1 MNEREIAVTGI
12 GMVTPAGIGREATWD
27 GLCAG
32 VGLGAFDEDL
42 AGLPV
47 DFSCR
52 VPGFDGNE
60 LLGRRITWRN
70 DRFIHLAMVA
80 AREAVADAGLDTGAW
95 DGPRVA
101 IVIGSAS
108 NGGDRWPQEYRNLD
122 EGRVEAIS
130 PTALLRSLPNMVAGE
145 VSTDLQALG
154 PCLTTSS
161 ACASGATAI
170 GTARD
175 LLRAGACD
183 IAIAGGTD
191 SARVPM
197 GSAAFYRMQALSL
210 RRHDPAGA
218 SRPFD
223 ADRDGFVLSEGSAML
238 VLERPRYAR
247 ARGARVRGFLSGYGA
262 SSDGYHATRPDPDGS
277 GAQRAVLAALADAR
291 ADVCE
296 VHHVNAH
303 GTSTPLNDSVEADM
317 LTTVFGTPPPVTSV
331 KGVIGHS
338 LGAAG
343 AVDAACTVMSLERQL
358 IPPTAN
364 LDRLGEG
371 MEIDVVTKTP
381 RAHRMQGALSNAFGF
396 GGQNAVLF
404 FRAA

>member
-1 MNEREIAVTGI
+1 MSEREVAVTGI
-12 GMVTPAGIGREATWD
+12 GMVTPAGLGREATWD

-32 VGLGAFDEDL
+32 EGLGAFDEDL

-52 VPGFDGNE
+52 VPGFDGNA

-80 AREAVADAGLDTGAW
+80 AREAVADAALDPAVW
-95 DGPRVA
+95 DAPRVA
-101 IVIGSAS
+101 IVIGTAS

-145 VSTDLQALG
+145 VSKDLRALG
-154 PCLTTSS
+154 PCLTTST
-161 ACASGATAI
+161 ACASGATAV

-197 GSAAFYRMQALSL
+197 GSAAFYRMQALS
-210 RRHDPAGA
+210 RRCHDPAGA

-223 ADRDGFVLSEGSAML
+223 ADRDGFVLSEGAAML
-238 VLERPRYAR
+238 ILERPLHAR
-247 ARGARVRGFLSGYGA
+247 ARGARVRGYLSGYGA
-262 SSDGYHATRPDPDGS
+262 SSDGYHATRPDPE
-277 GAQRAVLAALADAR
+277 GAGARRAVEAALADAR
-291 ADVCE
+291 AELAE

-303 GTSTPLNDSVEADM
+303 GTSTPLNDEVEAAM
-317 LTTVFGTPPPVTSV
+317 LSAVFRTPPPVTSL

-343 AVDAACTVMSLERQL
+343 AVDAACTVLSLERQL

-364 LDRLGEG
+364 LDRLDDG
-371 MEIDVVTKTP
+371 MDLDVVTKIA
-381 RAHRMQGALSNAFGF
+381 RRHRMEGALSNSFGF

>member
-1 MNEREIAVTGI
+1 MSASDAAVTGI
-12 GMVTPAGIGREATWD
+12 GMVTPAGLGREATWD
-27 GLCAG
+27 GLCEG
-32 VGLGAFDEDL
+32 VGFGARDPWL

-47 DFSCR
+47 DFSCG
-52 VPGFDGNE
+52 VHDFDGGA
-60 LLGRRITWRN
+60 LLGKRITWRN

-80 AREAVADAGLDTGAW
+80 AREAVADAALDTDTW

-101 IVIGSAS
+101 VVLGCAS
-108 NGGDRWPQEYRNLD
+108 NGGDRWSTEYRNLA

-154 PCLTTSS
+154 PCLTTST
-161 ACASGATAI
+161 ACAAGTTAI

-175 LLRAGACD
+175 LLRTGACD

-191 SARVPM
+191 CARVPM
-197 GSAAFYRMQALSL
+197 GSAAFYRMRALSEN
-210 RRHDPAGA
+210 RQDPAGA

-223 ADRDGFVLSEGSAML
+223 ADRDGFVLSEAAAVL
-238 VLERPRYAR
+238 VLERPEYAR
-247 ARGARVRGFLSGYGA
+247 ARGAHIRGYVSGYGA
-262 SSDGYHATRPDPDGS
+262 SSDGFHPTRPDPE
-277 GAQRAVLAALADAR
+277 GAGARRAVLAALADAR
-291 ADVCE
+291 ADVSE

-303 GTSTPLNDSVEADM
+303 GTSTPLNDRVEATM
-317 LTTVFGTPPPVTSV
+317 LSKVFRTPPPVTSV
-331 KGVIGHS
+331 KGAIGHS

-343 AVDAACTVMSLERQL
+343 AIDAACTVMSLERQL
-358 IPPTAN
+358 VLPTAN
-364 LDRLGEG
+364 LDRLDDG
-371 MEIDVVTKTP
+371 MDLDVVTKTP
-381 RAHRMQGALSNAFGF
+381 RPHRMEAAISDSFGF

>member
-1 MNEREIAVTGI
+1 MTVREVAVTGI
-12 GMVTPAGIGREATWD
+12 GLVTPAGIGREATWA
-27 GLCAG
+27 GLLTG
-32 VGLGAFDEDL
+32 TGLGAHDEDL

-47 DFSCR
+47 DFSCK
-52 VPGFDGNE
+52 VPGFDGGA

-70 DRFIHLAMVA
+70 DRFIQLAMVA
-80 AREAVADAGLDTGAW
+80 AREAVADAALDTAAW

-108 NGGDRWPQEYRNLD
+108 NGGDRWPAEYRHLA
-122 EGRVEAIS
+122 EGRVDAIS

-145 VSTDLQALG
+145 VSTDLRALG
-154 PCLTTSS
+154 PCLTTST

-170 GTARD
+170 GVARD
-175 LLRAGACD
+175 LLRSGACD
-183 IAIAGGTD
+183 IALAGGTD
-191 SARVPM
+191 CARVPM
-197 GSAAFYRMQALSL
+197 GSATFHRMQALSR

-223 ADRDGFVLSEGSAML
+223 ADRDGFVLSEGAAVL
-238 VLERPRYAR
+238 VLERPDSAR
-247 ARGARVRGFLSGYGA
+247 ARGARVRGLLSGYGA

-277 GAQRAVLAALADAR
+277 GARRALVAALSDAG
-291 ADVCE
+291 AGVSD

-303 GTSTPLNDSVEADM
+303 GTSTPLNDRVEADV
-317 LTTVFGTPPPVTSV
+317 LRGVFRSAPPVTSL
-331 KGVIGHS
+331 KGAIGHS

-343 AVDAACTVMSLERQL
+343 AVDAACTVLSLERQL

-364 LDRLGEG
+364 LGRLDDG
-371 MEIDVVTKTP
+371 MDLDVVTKVP
-381 RAHRMQGALSNAFGF
+381 RRHRMEGAISNAFGF

-404 FRAA
+404 FRTA

>member
-1 MNEREIAVTGI
+1 MSEREVAVTGI
-12 GMVTPAGIGREATWD
+12 GMVTPAGPDRESTWD

-32 VGLGAFDEDL
+32 VGLAAYDEEL

-47 DFSCR
+47 DFSCK
-52 VPGFDGNE
+52 VPGFDADA
-60 LLGRRITWRN
+60 LLGKRITWRN

-80 AREAVADAGLDTGAW
+80 AREAVADAALDTAAW
-95 DGPRVA
+95 DAPRVA
-101 IVIGSAS
+101 VVIGVGS

-122 EGRVEAIS
+122 EGRVGAIS

-145 VSTDLQALG
+145 VSTDLRALG
-154 PCLTTSS
+154 PCLTTST

-175 LLRAGACD
+175 LLRSGACD
-183 IAIAGGTD
+183 IAVAGGTD
-191 SARVPM
+191 CPRVPM
-197 GSAAFYRMQALSL
+197 GSATFYRMQALSA

-223 ADRDGFVLSEGSAML
+223 AGRDGFVLSEGAAVL
-238 VLERPRYAR
+238 VLERPGHAR
-247 ARGARVRGFLSGYGA
+247 ARGARVRGYLSGYGA
-262 SSDGYHATRPDPDGS
+262 SSDGYHATRPDPDGTS
-277 GAQRAVLAALADAR
+277 ARRAMLAALADAG
-291 ADVCE
+291 ADVPD

-303 GTSTPLNDSVEADM
+303 GTSTPINDRVEAE
-317 LTTVFGTPPPVTSV
+317 LIRTVFRTPPPVTSL

-343 AVDAACTVMSLERQL
+343 AIDAAATVMSLERQL

-364 LDRLGEG
+364 LDRLDDG
-371 MEIDVVTKTP
+371 MELDVVTKTP
-381 RAHRMQGALSNAFGF
+381 RRHRMDGAISNAFGF
-396 GGQNAVLF
+396 GGQNSALF
-404 FRAA
+404 FRTA